1 MKTLTNLVKGN
12 LKSSK
17 AKSVLICITIML
29 TTTLLTS
36 VGIICN
42 NWLKTNKA
50 ATIEYSGSFEGIYK
64 RVNKDK
70 LDIIKNNASIDQY
83 GIYKAIGTSQ
93 YEDSNL
99 GLIYADN
106 TIKNMA
112 NIKFE
117 DGNMPEKEN
126 EIAIESGYLNLLNN
140 GAKIGDKIKLSY
152 ESLST
157 GEIKEKEFILSGIL
171 QTSDIS
177 KAQKSYSAIISKSYF
192 VSEEV
197 DENTKYNVYINIVKP
212 KKLTADEV
220 KESILSIAKNMGIE
234 EYDVRINTDYIN
246 ASNPDPQVIAGG
258 IVVALIIILS
268 SMLVIYSIFY
278 VSVINKVHEYGKLRA
293 VGATKR
299 QIRKIILREGFILSC
314 ISIPL
319 GIAIGYLIGQV
330 VILKALKMDRYGVGG
345 MNIFIA
351 IGVAVITVISVLLSL
366 LKPMKMACNISPV
379 EAMRYDGNDSKQK
392 KRKGYEEINLK
403 KITFANLSRN
413 KKRTVITLLSLSLSG
428 ILFIVA
434 STIMNCMNPENM
446 AKDHSLGDITVYL
459 DNYDWNEDGSNNLYD
474 IQANNPLGKE
484 MCERLENIPGVK
496 KINMEKSAWASID
509 IGAGEKNL
517 EDIQGFDKEFYDELS
532 EHLVEGEINKEALE
546 SGEGLVYTHPS
557 YAKEFGIKVGST
569 QVITIYD
576 GKDSYKK
583 EFTVLALVDI
593 GGASIRIPESVMDS
607 LIKTDTTIRVGLEV
621 KKDMLKSVE
630 EEIKNITDND
640 EYLSYGTLEDSI
652 ETYKKSM
659 AITSVLIYS
668 LVIIIGVIGLMNL
681 INTMIT
687 SIITRKRELGILQAI
702 GLSDKQ
708 LVKMLQIEGL
718 FYTVGTLLITLT
730 LGNILGYIA
739 VIIFRNTGAS
749 YAIYDY
755 PLTQTIIMIVA
766 ITLVQIL
773 ITYMVT
779 NNFKKDSLVDRIRYS
794 EIGKVKEL
802 RS

>member
-117 DGNMPEKEN
+117 DGTMPEKEN

-532 EHLVEGEINKEALE
+532 EHLVEVEINKEALE

-557 YAKEFGIKVGST
+557 YAKEIGIKVGST

-607 LIKTDTTIRVGLEV
+607 LIKTDTTIRVGLEI

-794 EIGKVKEL
+794 E
-802 RS
+802 

>member
-117 DGNMPEKEN
+117 DGTMPEKEN

-152 ESLST
+152 ESLIT
-157 GEIKEKEFILSGIL
+157 GEIKEEEFILSGIL

-246 ASNPDPQVIAGG
+246 ASNPDPQGIAGG

-366 LKPMKMACNISPV
+366 LKPMKMARNISPV

-557 YAKEFGIKVGST
+557 YAKEIGIKVGST

-794 EIGKVKEL
+794 E
-802 RS
+802 

>member
-117 DGNMPEKEN
+117 DGTMPEKEN

-258 IVVALIIILS
+258 IIVALIIILS

-446 AKDHSLGDITVYL
+446 AKDHSLGDIAVYL

-557 YAKEFGIKVGST
+557 YAKEIGIKVGST

-779 NNFKKDSLVDRIRYS
+779 NNFKNDSLVDRIRYS
-794 EIGKVKEL
+794 E
-802 RS
+802 

>member
-117 DGNMPEKEN
+117 DGTMPEKEN

-278 VSVINKVHEYGKLRA
+278 VSVINKVYEYGKLRA

-557 YAKEFGIKVGST
+557 YAKEIGIKVGST

-607 LIKTDTTIRVGLEV
+607 LIKTDTTIRVGLEI

-794 EIGKVKEL
+794 E
-802 RS
+802 

>member
-258 IVVALIIILS
+258 IIVALIIILS

-546 SGEGLVYTHPS
+546 SGEGVVYTHPS

-794 EIGKVKEL
+794 E
-802 RS
+802 

>member
-117 DGNMPEKEN
+117 DGTMPEKEN

-258 IVVALIIILS
+258 IIVALIIILS

-773 ITYMVT
+773 ITYMIT

-794 EIGKVKEL
+794 E
-802 RS
+802 

>member
-117 DGNMPEKEN
+117 DGTMPEKEN

-246 ASNPDPQVIAGG
+246 ASNPDSQVIAGG
-258 IVVALIIILS
+258 IIVALIIILS

-557 YAKEFGIKVGST
+557 YAKEIGIKVGST

-607 LIKTDTTIRVGLEV
+607 LIKTDTTIRVGLEI

-794 EIGKVKEL
+794 E
-802 RS
+802 

>member
-117 DGNMPEKEN
+117 DGTMPEKEN

-258 IVVALIIILS
+258 IIVALIIILS

-446 AKDHSLGDITVYL
+446 VKDHSLGDITVYL

-557 YAKEFGIKVGST
+557 YAKEIGIKVGST

-739 VIIFRNTGAS
+739 VIIFRNTGVS

-794 EIGKVKEL
+794 E
-802 RS
+802 

>member
-117 DGNMPEKEN
+117 DGTMPEKEN

-366 LKPMKMACNISPV
+366 LKPMKMACNISPM

-557 YAKEFGIKVGST
+557 YAKEIGIKVGST

-607 LIKTDTTIRVGLEV
+607 LIKTDTTIRVGLEI

-794 EIGKVKEL
+794 E
-802 RS
+802 

>member
-117 DGNMPEKEN
+117 DGTMPEKEN

-258 IVVALIIILS
+258 IIVALIIILS

-773 ITYMVT
+773 ITYLVT

-794 EIGKVKEL
+794 E
-802 RS
+802 

>member
-557 YAKEFGIKVGST
+557 YAKEIGIKVGST

-607 LIKTDTTIRVGLEV
+607 LIKTDTTIRVGLEI

-659 AITSVLIYS
+659 SITSVLIYS

-794 EIGKVKEL
+794 E
-802 RS
+802 

>member
-117 DGNMPEKEN
+117 DGTMPEKEN

-258 IVVALIIILS
+258 IIVALIIILS

-532 EHLVEGEINKEALE
+532 EHLVEGEINKEVLE

-557 YAKEFGIKVGST
+557 YAKEIGIKVGST

-779 NNFKKDSLVDRIRYS
+779 NNFKKDFLVDRIRYS
-794 EIGKVKEL
+794 E
-802 RS
+802 

>member
-117 DGNMPEKEN
+117 DGTMPEKEN

-246 ASNPDPQVIAGG
+246 ASNPDPKVIAGG

-366 LKPMKMACNISPV
+366 LKPIKMACNISPV

-557 YAKEFGIKVGST
+557 YAKEIGIKVGST

-607 LIKTDTTIRVGLEV
+607 LIKTDTTIRVGLEI

-794 EIGKVKEL
+794 E
-802 RS
+802 

>member
-117 DGNMPEKEN
+117 DGTMPEKEN

-258 IVVALIIILS
+258 IIVALIIILS

-366 LKPMKMACNISPV
+366 LKPMKIACNISPV

-794 EIGKVKEL
+794 E
-802 RS
+802 

>member
-29 TTTLLTS
+29 TLLTS

-117 DGNMPEKEN
+117 DGTMPEKEN

-557 YAKEFGIKVGST
+557 YAKEIGIKVGST

-607 LIKTDTTIRVGLEV
+607 LIKTDTTIRVGLEI

-794 EIGKVKEL
+794 E
-802 RS
+802 

>member
-117 DGNMPEKEN
+117 DGTMPEKEN

-258 IVVALIIILS
+258 IIVALIIILS

-278 VSVINKVHEYGKLRA
+278 VSVINKVHEYGKLRV

-434 STIMNCMNPENM
+434 STIMNCMNSENM

-557 YAKEFGIKVGST
+557 YAKEIGIKVGST

-794 EIGKVKEL
+794 E
-802 RS
+802 

>member
-117 DGNMPEKEN
+117 DGTMPEKEN

-496 KINMEKSAWASID
+496 KINMEKSAWVSID

-557 YAKEFGIKVGST
+557 YAKEIGIKVGST

-607 LIKTDTTIRVGLEV
+607 LIKTDTTIRVGLEI

-794 EIGKVKEL
+794 E
-802 RS
+802 

>member
-117 DGNMPEKEN
+117 DGTMPEKEN

-177 KAQKSYSAIISKSYF
+177 KAQKIYSAIISKSYF

-557 YAKEFGIKVGST
+557 YAKEIGIKVGST

-607 LIKTDTTIRVGLEV
+607 LIKTDTTIRVGLEI

-630 EEIKNITDND
+630 EEIKNIIDND

-794 EIGKVKEL
+794 E
-802 RS
+802 

>member
-36 VGIICN
+36 VGIICS

-117 DGNMPEKEN
+117 DGTMPEKEN

-557 YAKEFGIKVGST
+557 YAKEIGIKVGST

-607 LIKTDTTIRVGLEV
+607 LIKTDTTIRVGLEI

-794 EIGKVKEL
+794 E
-802 RS
+802 

>member
-117 DGNMPEKEN
+117 DGTMPEKEN

-220 KESILSIAKNMGIE
+220 KESILCIAKNMGIE

-557 YAKEFGIKVGST
+557 YAKEIGIKVGST

-607 LIKTDTTIRVGLEV
+607 LIKTDTTIRVGLEI

-794 EIGKVKEL
+794 E
-802 RS
+802 

>member
-117 DGNMPEKEN
+117 DGTMPEKEN

-509 IGAGEKNL
+509 IGDGEKSL

-557 YAKEFGIKVGST
+557 YAKEIGIKVGST

-607 LIKTDTTIRVGLEV
+607 LIKTDTTIRVGLEI

-794 EIGKVKEL
+794 E
-802 RS
+802 

>member
-117 DGNMPEKEN
+117 DGTMPEKEN

-258 IVVALIIILS
+258 IIVALIIILS

-557 YAKEFGIKVGST
+557 YAKEIGIKVGST

-593 GGASIRIPESVMDS
+593 GGASIRIPESVMDY
-607 LIKTDTTIRVGLEV
+607 LIKTDTTIRVGLEI

-794 EIGKVKEL
+794 E
-802 RS
+802 

>member
-117 DGNMPEKEN
+117 DGTMPEKEN

-593 GGASIRIPESVMDS
+593 WGASIRIPESVMDS
-607 LIKTDTTIRVGLEV
+607 LIKTDTTIRVGLEI

-794 EIGKVKEL
+794 E
-802 RS
+802 

>member
-117 DGNMPEKEN
+117 DGTMPEKEN

-140 GAKIGDKIKLSY
+140 GVKIGDKIKLSY

-258 IVVALIIILS
+258 IIVALIIILS

-557 YAKEFGIKVGST
+557 YAKEIGIKVGST

-794 EIGKVKEL
+794 E
-802 RS
+802 

>member
-117 DGNMPEKEN
+117 DGTMPEKEN

-557 YAKEFGIKVGST
+557 YAKEIGIKVGST

-576 GKDSYKK
+576 GKDSYNK

-607 LIKTDTTIRVGLEV
+607 LIKTDTTIRVGLEI

-794 EIGKVKEL
+794 E
-802 RS
+802 

>member
-83 GIYKAIGTSQ
+83 GIYNAIGTSQ

-117 DGNMPEKEN
+117 DGTMPEKEN

-258 IVVALIIILS
+258 IIVALIIILS

-557 YAKEFGIKVGST
+557 YAKEIGIKVGST

-794 EIGKVKEL
+794 E
-802 RS
+802 

>member
-117 DGNMPEKEN
+117 DGTMPEKEN

-532 EHLVEGEINKEALE
+532 ENLVEGEINKEALE

-557 YAKEFGIKVGST
+557 YAKEIGIKVGST

-607 LIKTDTTIRVGLEV
+607 LIKTDTTIRVGLEI

-794 EIGKVKEL
+794 E
-802 RS
+802 

>member
-117 DGNMPEKEN
+117 DGTMPEKEN

-177 KAQKSYSAIISKSYF
+177 KAQKSYSAIISKLYF

-258 IVVALIIILS
+258 IIVALIIILS

-557 YAKEFGIKVGST
+557 YAKEIGIKVGST

-794 EIGKVKEL
+794 E
-802 RS
+802 

>member
-258 IVVALIIILS
+258 IIVALIIILS

-413 KKRTVITLLSLSLSG
+413 KRRTVITLLSLSLSG

-794 EIGKVKEL
+794 E
-802 RS
+802 

>member
-117 DGNMPEKEN
+117 DGTMPEKEN

-509 IGAGEKNL
+509 IGDGEKNL

-794 EIGKVKEL
+794 E
-802 RS
+802 

>member
-117 DGNMPEKEN
+117 DGTMPEKEN

-258 IVVALIIILS
+258 IIVALIIILS

-379 EAMRYDGNDSKQK
+379 EAMRYDGKDSKQK

-557 YAKEFGIKVGST
+557 YAKEIGIKVGST

-607 LIKTDTTIRVGLEV
+607 LIKTDTTIRVGLEI

-794 EIGKVKEL
+794 E
-802 RS
+802 

>member
-117 DGNMPEKEN
+117 DGTMPEKEN

-366 LKPMKMACNISPV
+366 LKPMKIACNISPV

-557 YAKEFGIKVGST
+557 YAKEIGIKVGST

-607 LIKTDTTIRVGLEV
+607 LIKTDTTIRVGLEI

-794 EIGKVKEL
+794 E
-802 RS
+802 

>member
-117 DGNMPEKEN
+117 DGTMPEKEN

-557 YAKEFGIKVGST
+557 YAKEIGIKVGST

-607 LIKTDTTIRVGLEV
+607 LIKTDTTIRVGLEI

-766 ITLVQIL
+766 TTLVQIL

-794 EIGKVKEL
+794 E
-802 RS
+802 

>member
-117 DGNMPEKEN
+117 DGTMPEKEN

-557 YAKEFGIKVGST
+557 YAKEIGIKVGST

-607 LIKTDTTIRVGLEV
+607 LIKTDTTIRVGLEI

-668 LVIIIGVIGLMNL
+668 IVIIIGVIGLMNL

-794 EIGKVKEL
+794 E
-802 RS
+802 

>member
-36 VGIICN
+36 LGIICN

-117 DGNMPEKEN
+117 DGTMPEKEN

-517 EDIQGFDKEFYDELS
+517 ENIQGFDKEFYDELS

-557 YAKEFGIKVGST
+557 YAKEIGIKVGST

-607 LIKTDTTIRVGLEV
+607 LIKTDTTIRVGLEI

-794 EIGKVKEL
+794 E
-802 RS
+802 

>member
-117 DGNMPEKEN
+117 DGTMPEKEN

-220 KESILSIAKNMGIE
+220 KESILSIAKNIGIE

-557 YAKEFGIKVGST
+557 YAKEIGIKVGST

-607 LIKTDTTIRVGLEV
+607 LIKTDTTIRVGLEI

-794 EIGKVKEL
+794 E
-802 RS
+802 

>member
-106 TIKNMA
+106 TIKNMD

-117 DGNMPEKEN
+117 DGTMPEKEN

-557 YAKEFGIKVGST
+557 YAKEIGIKVGST

-607 LIKTDTTIRVGLEV
+607 LIKTDTTIRVGLEI

-794 EIGKVKEL
+794 E
-802 RS
+802 

>member
-117 DGNMPEKEN
+117 DGTMPEKEN

-557 YAKEFGIKVGST
+557 YAKEIGIKVGST

-583 EFTVLALVDI
+583 KFTVLALVDI

-607 LIKTDTTIRVGLEV
+607 LIKTDTTIRVGLEI

-794 EIGKVKEL
+794 E
-802 RS
+802 

>member
-117 DGNMPEKEN
+117 DGTMPEKEN

-517 EDIQGFDKEFYDELS
+517 ENIQGFDKEFYDELS

-557 YAKEFGIKVGST
+557 YAKEIGIKVGST

-607 LIKTDTTIRVGLEV
+607 LIKTDTTIRVGLEI

-794 EIGKVKEL
+794 E
-802 RS
+802 